1 MTGQQQPAGSA
12 LPAALLR
19 HALEAWPQ
27 RLLADL
33 PTLDSARWK
42 ALSAGGTLARQLTA
56 MDAWMRAAPARWA
69 RQWDLLVPARAL
81 AAQFEGQCV
90 LLVFGKFNA
99 GKSSL
104 CNYLAAHPDAAT
116 RAPRYFRV
124 CDGKIEQHDRPLAE
138 GATETTTTLQGVDL
152 GNGIVLLDTPGL
164 HSSNT
169 DNAALTRQ
177 FSDCADGML
186 WLSSSAAPGQVQELD
201 DLVREIGRGKPLL
214 PVITRSDVY
223 DEDEVDG
230 ALVSVLCNK
239 SVLDRRLQEV
249 DVAGRAAAALQR
261 LGEASPVLQVPVSIS
276 VHAALAAGDTL
287 PAREAAGIIALQARL
302 RALASEARAYAGR
315 KQDEV
320 LLHHLQEN
328 VLAPLQADL
337 ALQLQTLMDVLVALQ
352 EALAQRAARVRDAAW
367 RAVVIQLPELLDAHL
382 GGGLDDSVLTTLEA
396 RVDTALVNAWS
407 QHLPALV
414 LADGECAGRALTS
427 LPSSATTAAAYQA
440 LHGVLQTHA
449 RSYLDGR
456 LDSAL
461 YTAAE
466 TLQQVLQHALDVR
479 AQLDSAREDLQ
490 ALSKTLRAH

>member
-1 MTGQQQPAGSA
+1 MTGQLQPAGSV
-12 LPAALLR
+12 LPAASLR

-27 RLLADL
+27 HLLADL
-33 PTLDSARWK
+33 PTLDSTPRS
-42 ALSAGGTLARQLTA
+42 ALAADGALAGRLTA

-69 RQWDLLVPARAL
+69 RQWDLLAPARAL
-81 AAQFEGQCV
+81 AAQFEGHCV

-116 RAPRYFRV
+116 RPPRYFRI
-124 CDGKIEQHDRPLAE
+124 CDGEIEQHGRPLAE

-239 SVLDRRLQEV
+239 STLDRRLQEV

-261 LGEASPVLQVPVSIS
+261 LGDASPVLQAPVSIS
-276 VHAALAAGDTL
+276 VHAAVAAGDTL
-287 PAREAAGIIALQARL
+287 PARDAAGITALQARL
-302 RALASEARAYAGR
+302 RALASEAWAYAGR
-315 KQDEV
+315 KHDEV

-328 VLAPLQADL
+328 VLAPLQADW
-337 ALQLQTLMDVLVALQ
+337 APQLQALMDALVAQQ
-352 EALAQRAARVRDAAW
+352 EALAQRAAPVRDAAW
-367 RAVVIQLPELLDAHL
+367 RTVVIQLPELLDAHL
-382 GGGLDDSVLTTLEA
+382 GGSLDGNVLATLDA
-396 RVDTALVNAWS
+396 RVDAALVRAWT
-407 QHLPALV
+407 QHLSALV
-414 LADGECAGRALTS
+414 LADGGCAGRVLPS
-427 LPSSATTAAAYQA
+427 LSSSATTAAGYQA
-440 LHGVLQTHA
+440 LHGALQTHA

-461 YTAAE
+461 DKAAE
-466 TLQQVLQHALDVR
+466 TLQQVLQYTLGVQ
-479 AQLDSAREDLQ
+479 AQLERARTDLQ
-490 ALSKTLRAH
+490 ALARTLRAH